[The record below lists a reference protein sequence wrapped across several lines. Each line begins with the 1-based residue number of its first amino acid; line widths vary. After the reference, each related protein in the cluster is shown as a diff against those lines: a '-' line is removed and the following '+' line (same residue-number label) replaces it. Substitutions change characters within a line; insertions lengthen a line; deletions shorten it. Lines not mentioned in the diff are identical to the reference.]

1 VNQITIDS
9 ALSALTKGSV
19 PAAVLVE
26 EQNYQ
31 ALLNIGKDG
40 IGQLKLHTPAGVVL
54 IQDAKLNLPALQGQL
69 MVQLSQSLS
78 GQLQLKLSQN
88 GPQPMPVQLTQPQL
102 QQLVTQLS
110 SQLSSPKATQA
121 STQVTA
127 QLTTQLAGQLTSQL
141 QSQQNSGSAK
151 VVQVPVQIQRQEQQ
165 LILQLGQNKVQLPLP
180 PVLQS
185 LPATQWL
192 NAKLQLK
199 AGQLSLVL
207 AKAALQP
214 ETAGSKAADIPQSK
228 TAPAVVQG
236 KNTELLTVPL
246 KHQTTSGPAKNQPQ
260 PVVVKTQTQLQAQ
273 PQSQIQPQTQA
284 QSRPQTQT
292 QTQTQTQ
299 AQIQPQTQAQS
310 QAQSQA
316 QIQPQTQPQSQSKT
330 QINSQAPAALQAQT
344 IILLPAA
351 VQQRILP
358 LVLPALTTAVSGVVL
373 SLNELKQLPLPAAM
387 KQQLADP
394 AYQLQLN
401 PQGQLQLKAI
411 PEQKTI
417 QIEPQP
423 KVLQLQSSKAEQ
435 PQTVSGTVEATKF
448 VKLAIEPAVL
458 NQAWRQLLPMLNPEW
473 ENLAEVPE
481 LPEAVKAI
489 LQLVRQSQPDASKM
503 TNLAQLPAQL
513 QALLQF
519 NPLQNVTMPQTA
531 AGTLAVAIQLLL
543 GRLGQSLPQNDKGVN
558 KEHKLKEFVAQLD
571 QNQSSQLLKQLS
583 SQSSSL
589 QHAQL
594 STLEQ
599 QSKDPLQQLFLT
611 LPIQNQQASDFC
623 QIAITQQEEDQDKGK
638 GKSTQWQ
645 LSMKFDLKQLG
656 QLLAISKLSGNS
668 LALQLYTDTTVLKL
682 LAEKYLP
689 LLKDRCKA
697 QGIEVTEAHCQ
708 LGKIPDSLMP
718 KTTSLLAIRV

>member
-1 VNQITIDS
+1 VNQITVDS
-9 ALSALTKGSV
+9 ALSAQTKGSV

-26 EQNYQ
+26 EHNYQ

-40 IGQLKLHTPAGVVL
+40 IGQLKLQTAAGMVL

-69 MVQLSQSLS
+69 MVQLTQALS

-110 SQLSSPKATQA
+110 AQISTQPGSQPSTQLSTQLNSQLTAQLQTQA
-121 STQVTA
+121 SSN
-127 QLTTQLAGQLTSQL
+127 L
-141 QSQQNSGSAK
+141 AK
-151 VVQVPVQIQRQEQQ
+151 VVQVQVQIQRQDQQ

-180 PVLQS
+180 VALQS
-185 LPATQWL
+185 LPASQWL
-192 NAKLQLK
+192 DAKLQLK

-207 AKAALQP
+207 PKAALLP
-214 ETAGSKAADIPQSK
+214 NAVDTKAAS
-228 TAPAVVQG
+228 
-236 KNTELLTVPL
+236 ELLTVPL
-246 KHQTTSGPAKNQPQ
+246 KSESTPNNVKNQPQ
-260 PVVVKTQTQLQAQ
+260 PAMQGQA
-273 PQSQIQPQTQA
+273 P
-284 QSRPQTQT
+284 
-292 QTQTQTQ
+292 
-299 AQIQPQTQAQS
+299 
-310 QAQSQA
+310 
-316 QIQPQTQPQSQSKT
+316 T
-330 QINSQAPAALQAQT
+330 QIKTSAAGSSQPHT
-344 IILLPAA
+344 IIPLSAP

-358 LVLPALTTAVSGVVL
+358 LVLPQLINAVSGTVL
-373 SLNELKQLPLPAAM
+373 SLNDLKQLPLPAAT

-394 AYQLQLN
+394 QYQLQLS

-417 QIEPQP
+417 VIEAQP
-423 KVLQLQSSKAEQ
+423 KVVQLQSSKTEPSQA
-435 PQTVSGTVEATKF
+435 VSGAVEATKF
-448 VKLAIEPAVL
+448 IKPQIEPAVL

-473 ENLAEVPE
+473 ESLAEMPE

-489 LQLVRQSQPDASKM
+489 LQLVRQSQPDASKL

-543 GRLGQSLPQNDKGVN
+543 GRLGQTLPQNDRGPN
-558 KEHKLKEFVAQLD
+558 KDHKLKEFVAQLD
-571 QNQSSQLLKQLS
+571 QTQSSQLLKQLS
-583 SQSSSL
+583 SQSSSM

-599 QSKDPLQQLFLT
+599 QSKDPLQQIFLT
-611 LPIQNQQASDFC
+611 LPIQNQQVSDFC
-623 QIAITQQEEDQDKGK
+623 QIAITQQEEEQEKGK
-638 GKSTQWQ
+638 GKSVAWQ

-656 QLLAISKLSGNS
+656 QLLAISKLSGSS
-668 LALQLYTDTTVLKL
+668 LSLQLYTDTSMLKL

-697 QGIEVTEAHCQ
+697 QGIDVKEAHCQ

>member
-1 VNQITIDS
+1 MNQITVDS
-9 ALSALTKGSV
+9 ALSAQTKGSV

-26 EQNYQ
+26 EHNYQ

-40 IGQLKLHTPAGVVL
+40 IGQLKLKTAAGMVL

-69 MVQLSQSLS
+69 MVQLSQALS

-110 SQLSSPKATQA
+110 AQISTQPGSQTGTQLSAQL
-121 STQVTA
+121 STQLTA
-127 QLTTQLAGQLTSQL
+127 QLQTQANTNL
-141 QSQQNSGSAK
+141 AK
-151 VVQVPVQIQRQEQQ
+151 VVQVQVQIQRQDQQ

-180 PVLQS
+180 AALQN
-185 LPATQWL
+185 LPASQWL
-192 NAKLQLK
+192 DAKLQLK

-207 AKAALQP
+207 PKAALLP
-214 ETAGSKAADIPQSK
+214 TNALDTKLPPDTTSTGK
-228 TAPAVVQG
+228 TAQG
-236 KNTELLTVPL
+236 QPELLTVPL
-246 KHQTTSGPAKNQPQ
+246 KNGVIQGSVKNQPVAMGQ
-260 PVVVKTQTQLQAQ
+260 TPAQVKIPASASAQ
-273 PQSQIQPQTQA
+273 QH
-284 QSRPQTQT
+284 
-292 QTQTQTQ
+292 
-299 AQIQPQTQAQS
+299 
-310 QAQSQA
+310 
-316 QIQPQTQPQSQSKT
+316 
-330 QINSQAPAALQAQT
+330 T
-344 IILLPAA
+344 IIPLSAP

-358 LVLPALTTAVSGVVL
+358 LVLPQLTNAVSGTVL
-373 SLNELKQLPLPAAM
+373 SLNELKQLPLPAAT

-394 AYQLQLN
+394 QYQLQLT

-417 QIEPQP
+417 VIEAQP
-423 KVLQLQSSKAEQ
+423 KVVQLQSSKTEQNQSLSGAAE
-435 PQTVSGTVEATKF
+435 TTKF
-448 VKLAIEPAVL
+448 IKPQIEPAVL
-458 NQAWRQLLPMLNPEW
+458 NQAWRQLLPMLDPQW
-473 ENLAEVPE
+473 ESLAEMPE

-489 LQLVRQSQPDASKM
+489 LQLVRQSQPDASKL

-543 GRLGQSLPQNDKGVN
+543 GRLGQTLPQNDRGPN
-558 KEHKLKEFVAQLD
+558 KDHKLKEFVAQLD
-571 QNQSSQLLKQLS
+571 QTQSSQLLKQLS
-583 SQSSSL
+583 SQSSSM

-599 QSKDPLQQLFLT
+599 QSKDPLQQIFLT
-611 LPIQNQQASDFC
+611 LPIQNQQVSDFC
-623 QIAITQQEEDQDKGK
+623 QIAITQQEEEQEKGK
-638 GKSTQWQ
+638 GKSVAWQ

-656 QLLAISKLSGNS
+656 QLLAISKLSGSS
-668 LALQLYTDTTVLKL
+668 LSLQLYTDTSTLKL

-697 QGIEVTEAHCQ
+697 QGIDVKEAHCQ

>member
-1 VNQITIDS
+1 MNQITIDS
-9 ALSALTKGSV
+9 ALSAQTKGSV

-26 EQNYQ
+26 EHNYQ

-40 IGQLKLHTPAGVVL
+40 IGQLKLHTPAGMVL

-69 MVQLSQSLS
+69 MVQLTQALS

-110 SQLSSPKATQA
+110 AQISTQPGSQLST
-121 STQVTA
+121 
-127 QLTTQLAGQLTSQL
+127 QLTTQLNTQSAAQLHTQASTNL
-141 QSQQNSGSAK
+141 AK
-151 VVQVPVQIQRQEQQ
+151 VVQVQVQIQRQDQQ

-180 PVLQS
+180 AALQS
-185 LPATQWL
+185 LPPSQWL
-192 NAKLQLK
+192 DAKLQLK

-207 AKAALQP
+207 PKAALLP
-214 ETAGSKAADIPQSK
+214 HSVDT
-228 TAPAVVQG
+228 TQG
-236 KNTELLTVPL
+236 KNSGPLSAKAPELLTVPL
-246 KHQTTSGPAKNQPQ
+246 KSEPTSGQIKTQPQ
-260 PVVVKTQTQLQAQ
+260 PAVSSPTAAPTKT
-273 PQSQIQPQTQA
+273 
-284 QSRPQTQT
+284 
-292 QTQTQTQ
+292 
-299 AQIQPQTQAQS
+299 
-310 QAQSQA
+310 
-316 QIQPQTQPQSQSKT
+316 
-330 QINSQAPAALQAQT
+330 PAAGSAQQQT
-344 IILLPAA
+344 IIPLSAA
-351 VQQRILP
+351 VQQRVLP
-358 LVLPALTTAVSGVVL
+358 LVLPQLTNAASGTVL
-373 SLNELKQLPLPAAM
+373 SLNELKQLPIPLAM

-394 AYQLQLN
+394 QYQLQLT

-417 QIEPQP
+417 QIDPQP
-423 KVLQLQSSKAEQ
+423 KVLQLQSSKTEPSQA
-435 PQTVSGTVEATKF
+435 VSGSVEATKF
-448 VKLAIEPAVL
+448 IKPQIEPAVL

-489 LQLVRQSQPDASKM
+489 LQLVRQSQPDASKL
-503 TNLAQLPAQL
+503 TNLTQLPAQL

-543 GRLGQSLPQNDKGVN
+543 GRLGQSLPQNDKGPN
-558 KEHKLKEFVAQLD
+558 KDHKLKEFVAQLD
-571 QNQSSQLLKQLS
+571 QTQSSQLLKQLS

-589 QHAQL
+589 QQAQL
-594 STLEQ
+594 ATLEQ
-599 QSKDPLQQLFLT
+599 QSKDPLQQIFLT
-611 LPIQNQQASDFC
+611 LPIQNQQVSDFC
-623 QIAITQQEEDQDKGK
+623 QIAITQQEEEQEKGK

-656 QLLAISKLSGNS
+656 QLLAISKLSGSS
-668 LALQLYTDTTVLKL
+668 LSLQLYTDTTMLKL

>member
-1 VNQITIDS
+1 MYSPVNPITLDS
-9 ALSALTKGSV
+9 ALSAQTKGSV

-26 EQNYQ
+26 EHNYQ

-40 IGQLKLHTPAGVVL
+40 IGQLKLQGPSGMVL

-69 MVQLSQSLS
+69 MVQLTQALS

-110 SQLSSPKATQA
+110 AHISTQTNSQLSAQLATQLQTQS
-121 STQVTA
+121 STH
-127 QLTTQLAGQLTSQL
+127 L
-141 QSQQNSGSAK
+141 AK
-151 VVQVPVQIQRQEQQ
+151 VVQVQVQIQRQDQQ
-165 LILQLGQNKVQLPLP
+165 LILQLGQTKVQLPLP
-180 PVLQS
+180 AALQS
-185 LPATQWL
+185 LAASQWL
-192 NAKLQLK
+192 DAKLQLK

-207 AKAALQP
+207 PKAALLP
-214 ETAGSKAADIPQSK
+214 TTVEPKAAP
-228 TAPAVVQG
+228 
-236 KNTELLTVPL
+236 ELLTVPL
-246 KHQTTSGPAKNQPQ
+246 KTGSTSIPQKSQ
-260 PVVVKTQTQLQAQ
+260 PVAATQT
-273 PQSQIQPQTQA
+273 P
-284 QSRPQTQT
+284 
-292 QTQTQTQ
+292 
-299 AQIQPQTQAQS
+299 
-310 QAQSQA
+310 
-316 QIQPQTQPQSQSKT
+316 T
-330 QINSQAPAALQAQT
+330 QIKTPALAQQQT
-344 IILLPAA
+344 IIPLPAP

-358 LVLPALTTAVSGVVL
+358 LVVPQLTHAVSGTVL
-373 SLNELKQLPLPAAM
+373 SLNELKQLPLPAAT

-394 AYQLQLN
+394 HYQLQLT

-417 QIEPQP
+417 VIEAQP
-423 KVLQLQSSKAEQ
+423 KVVQLQSSKPEANQ
-435 PQTVSGTVEATKF
+435 AVSGPIEATKF
-448 VKLAIEPAVL
+448 IKPQVEPAVL
-458 NQAWRQLLPMLNPEW
+458 NQAWRQLLPMLDPQW

-489 LQLVRQSQPDASKM
+489 LQLVRQSQPDASKLS
-503 TNLAQLPAQL
+503 NLAQLPAQL

-543 GRLGQSLPQNDKGVN
+543 GRLGQTLPQNDKGPN
-558 KEHKLKEFVAQLD
+558 KDHKLKEFVAQLD
-571 QNQSSQLLKQLS
+571 HSQSSQLLKQLS
-583 SQSSSL
+583 SQSSSM

-594 STLEQ
+594 ATLEQ
-599 QSKDPLQQLFLT
+599 QSKDPLQQIFLT
-611 LPIQNQQASDFC
+611 LPIQNQQVSDFC
-623 QIAITQQEEDQDKGK
+623 QIAISQQEEEQEKGK
-638 GKSTQWQ
+638 GKSVAWQ

-656 QLLAISKLSGNS
+656 QLLAISKLSGSS
-668 LALQLYTDTTVLKL
+668 LSLQLYTDTSTLKL

-697 QGIEVTEAHCQ
+697 QGIDVKEAHCQ

>member
-1 VNQITIDS
+1 VNQITVDS
-9 ALSALTKGSV
+9 ALSAQTKGSV

-26 EQNYQ
+26 EHNYQ

-40 IGQLKLHTPAGVVL
+40 LGQLKLQTAAGMVL

-69 MVQLSQSLS
+69 MVQLTQALS

-110 SQLSSPKATQA
+110 AQISTQPSSQPSTQLSAQLGTQLTAQLQTQA
-121 STQVTA
+121 SSN
-127 QLTTQLAGQLTSQL
+127 L
-141 QSQQNSGSAK
+141 AK
-151 VVQVPVQIQRQEQQ
+151 VVQVQVQIQRQDQQ

-180 PVLQS
+180 AALQS
-185 LPATQWL
+185 LPASQWL
-192 NAKLQLK
+192 DAKLQLK

-207 AKAALQP
+207 PKAALLP
-214 ETAGSKAADIPQSK
+214 NTVDTKAAS
-228 TAPAVVQG
+228 
-236 KNTELLTVPL
+236 ELLTVPL
-246 KHQTTSGPAKNQPQ
+246 KSGSTPNNVKNQPQ
-260 PVVVKTQTQLQAQ
+260 PTMRGQAPTQIKTPAAASAQ
-273 PQSQIQPQTQA
+273 PQ
-284 QSRPQTQT
+284 
-292 QTQTQTQ
+292 
-299 AQIQPQTQAQS
+299 
-310 QAQSQA
+310 
-316 QIQPQTQPQSQSKT
+316 
-330 QINSQAPAALQAQT
+330 T
-344 IILLPAA
+344 IIPLSAP

-358 LVLPALTTAVSGVVL
+358 LILPQLTNAVSGTVL
-373 SLNELKQLPLPAAM
+373 SLNDLKQLPLPAAT

-394 AYQLQLN
+394 QYQLQLS

-417 QIEPQP
+417 VIEAQP
-423 KVLQLQSSKAEQ
+423 KVVQLQSSKTEPSQA
-435 PQTVSGTVEATKF
+435 VSGAVEATKF
-448 VKLAIEPAVL
+448 VKPHIEPAVL

-473 ENLAEVPE
+473 ESLAEMPE

-489 LQLVRQSQPDASKM
+489 LQLVRQSQPDASKL

-543 GRLGQSLPQNDKGVN
+543 GRLGQTLPQNDKGPN
-558 KEHKLKEFVAQLD
+558 KDHKLKEFVAQLD
-571 QNQSSQLLKQLS
+571 QTQSSQLLKQLS
-583 SQSSSL
+583 SQSSSM

-599 QSKDPLQQLFLT
+599 QSKDPLQQIFLT
-611 LPIQNQQASDFC
+611 LPIQNQQVSDFC
-623 QIAITQQEEDQDKGK
+623 QIAITQQEEEQEKGK
-638 GKSTQWQ
+638 GKSVAWQ

-656 QLLAISKLSGNS
+656 QLLAISKLSGTS
-668 LALQLYTDTTVLKL
+668 LSLQLYTDTSMLKL

-697 QGIEVTEAHCQ
+697 QGIDVKEAHCQ

>member
-1 VNQITIDS
+1 MYSPVNQITLDS
-9 ALSALTKGSV
+9 ALNAQTKGSV

-26 EQNYQ
+26 EHNYQ

-40 IGQLKLHTPAGVVL
+40 IGQLKLQGPSGMVL

-69 MVQLSQSLS
+69 MVQLTQALS

-110 SQLSSPKATQA
+110 AHISTQTNSQLSAQLATQLQTQS
-121 STQVTA
+121 STQ
-127 QLTTQLAGQLTSQL
+127 L
-141 QSQQNSGSAK
+141 AK
-151 VVQVPVQIQRQEQQ
+151 VVQVQVQIQRQDQQ
-165 LILQLGQNKVQLPLP
+165 LILQLGQTKVQLPLP
-180 PVLQS
+180 AALQA
-185 LPATQWL
+185 LPASQWL
-192 NAKLQLK
+192 DAKLQLK

-207 AKAALQP
+207 PKAALLP
-214 ETAGSKAADIPQSK
+214 TTAAPKAAP
-228 TAPAVVQG
+228 
-236 KNTELLTVPL
+236 ELLTVPL
-246 KHQTTSGPAKNQPQ
+246 KTESTSLPQKSQ
-260 PVVVKTQTQLQAQ
+260 PVAAAQT
-273 PQSQIQPQTQA
+273 P
-284 QSRPQTQT
+284 
-292 QTQTQTQ
+292 
-299 AQIQPQTQAQS
+299 
-310 QAQSQA
+310 
-316 QIQPQTQPQSQSKT
+316 T
-330 QINSQAPAALQAQT
+330 QIKTPALAQQQT
-344 IILLPAA
+344 IIPLPAS

-358 LVLPALTTAVSGVVL
+358 LVVPQLTNTLSGTVL
-373 SLNELKQLPLPAAM
+373 SLNELKQLPLPAAT

-394 AYQLQLN
+394 HYQLQLT

-417 QIEPQP
+417 VIEAQP
-423 KVLQLQSSKAEQ
+423 KVVQLQSSKPETNQA
-435 PQTVSGTVEATKF
+435 VSGPIEATKF
-448 VKLAIEPAVL
+448 IKPQVEPAVL
-458 NQAWRQLLPMLNPEW
+458 NQAWRQLLPMLDPQW

-489 LQLVRQSQPDASKM
+489 LQLVRQSQPDASKLS
-503 TNLAQLPAQL
+503 NLAQLPAQL

-543 GRLGQSLPQNDKGVN
+543 GRLGQTLPQNDKGPN
-558 KEHKLKEFVAQLD
+558 KDHKLKEFVAQLD
-571 QNQSSQLLKQLS
+571 HSQSSQLLKQLS
-583 SQSSSL
+583 SQSSSM

-594 STLEQ
+594 ATLEQ
-599 QSKDPLQQLFLT
+599 QSKDPLQQIFLT
-611 LPIQNQQASDFC
+611 LPIQNQQVSDFC
-623 QIAITQQEEDQDKGK
+623 QIAISQQEEEQEKGK
-638 GKSTQWQ
+638 GKSVAWQ

-656 QLLAISKLSGNS
+656 QLLAISKLSGSS
-668 LALQLYTDTTVLKL
+668 LSLQLYTDTSTLKL

-697 QGIEVTEAHCQ
+697 QGIDVKEAHCQ

>member
-1 VNQITIDS
+1 MNQITVDS
-9 ALSALTKGSV
+9 ALSAQTKGSV

-26 EQNYQ
+26 EHNYQ

-40 IGQLKLHTPAGVVL
+40 LGQLKLQTAAGMVL

-69 MVQLSQSLS
+69 MVQLTQALS

-110 SQLSSPKATQA
+110 AQISTQPGSQPSTQLSTQLSSQLTAQLQTQA
-121 STQVTA
+121 SSNT
-127 QLTTQLAGQLTSQL
+127 
-141 QSQQNSGSAK
+141 AK
-151 VVQVPVQIQRQEQQ
+151 VVQVQVQIQRQDQQ

-180 PVLQS
+180 AALQS
-185 LPATQWL
+185 LPASQWL
-192 NAKLQLK
+192 DAKLQLK

-207 AKAALQP
+207 PKAALLP
-214 ETAGSKAADIPQSK
+214 NTVDTKAAS
-228 TAPAVVQG
+228 
-236 KNTELLTVPL
+236 ELLTVPL
-246 KHQTTSGPAKNQPQ
+246 KSGSTPNNVKNQPQ
-260 PVVVKTQTQLQAQ
+260 PAMQGQAPTQIKTPAAGSAQ
-273 PQSQIQPQTQA
+273 PQ
-284 QSRPQTQT
+284 
-292 QTQTQTQ
+292 
-299 AQIQPQTQAQS
+299 
-310 QAQSQA
+310 
-316 QIQPQTQPQSQSKT
+316 
-330 QINSQAPAALQAQT
+330 T
-344 IILLPAA
+344 IIPLSAP

-358 LVLPALTTAVSGVVL
+358 LVLPALTNAVSGTVL
-373 SLNELKQLPLPAAM
+373 SLNDLKQLPLPAAT

-394 AYQLQLN
+394 QYQLQLS

-411 PEQKTI
+411 PEQKTVVI
-417 QIEPQP
+417 DAQP
-423 KVLQLQSSKAEQ
+423 KVLQLQSSKTEPSQA
-435 PQTVSGTVEATKF
+435 VSGSVEATKF
-448 VKLAIEPAVL
+448 IKPQIEPAVL

-473 ENLAEVPE
+473 ESLAEMPE

-489 LQLVRQSQPDASKM
+489 LQLVRQSQPDASKL

-543 GRLGQSLPQNDKGVN
+543 GRLGQTLPQNDKGPN
-558 KEHKLKEFVAQLD
+558 KDHKLKEFVAQLD
-571 QNQSSQLLKQLS
+571 QTQSSQLLKQLS
-583 SQSSSL
+583 SQSSSM

-599 QSKDPLQQLFLT
+599 QSKDPLQQIFLT
-611 LPIQNQQASDFC
+611 LPIQNQQVSDFC
-623 QIAITQQEEDQDKGK
+623 QIAITQQEEEQEKGK
-638 GKSTQWQ
+638 GKSVAWQ

-656 QLLAISKLSGNS
+656 QLLAISKLSGSS
-668 LALQLYTDTTVLKL
+668 LSLQLYTDTSMLKL

-697 QGIEVTEAHCQ
+697 QGIDVKEAHCQ

>member
-1 VNQITIDS
+1 VNQITVDS
-9 ALSALTKGSV
+9 ALSAQTKGSV

-26 EQNYQ
+26 EHNYQ
-31 ALLNIGKDG
+31 AQLNIGKDG
-40 IGQLKLHTPAGVVL
+40 LGQLKLQTAAGMVL

-69 MVQLSQSLS
+69 MVQLTQALS

-110 SQLSSPKATQA
+110 AQISTQPGSQPSTQLSTQLSSQLTAQLQTQA
-121 STQVTA
+121 SSNT
-127 QLTTQLAGQLTSQL
+127 
-141 QSQQNSGSAK
+141 AK
-151 VVQVPVQIQRQEQQ
+151 VVQVQVQIQRQDQQ

-180 PVLQS
+180 AALQS
-185 LPATQWL
+185 LPASQWL
-192 NAKLQLK
+192 DAKLQLK

-207 AKAALQP
+207 PKAALLP
-214 ETAGSKAADIPQSK
+214 NTVDTKAAS
-228 TAPAVVQG
+228 
-236 KNTELLTVPL
+236 ELLTVPL
-246 KHQTTSGPAKNQPQ
+246 KSGSTPNNVKNQPQ
-260 PVVVKTQTQLQAQ
+260 PAMQGQAPTQIKTPAAGSAQ
-273 PQSQIQPQTQA
+273 PQ
-284 QSRPQTQT
+284 
-292 QTQTQTQ
+292 
-299 AQIQPQTQAQS
+299 
-310 QAQSQA
+310 
-316 QIQPQTQPQSQSKT
+316 
-330 QINSQAPAALQAQT
+330 T
-344 IILLPAA
+344 IIPLSAP

-358 LVLPALTTAVSGVVL
+358 LVLPALTNAVSGTVL
-373 SLNELKQLPLPAAM
+373 SLNDLKQLPLPAAT

-394 AYQLQLN
+394 QYQLQLS

-411 PEQKTI
+411 PEQKTVVI
-417 QIEPQP
+417 DAQP
-423 KVLQLQSSKAEQ
+423 KVLQLQSSKTEPSQA
-435 PQTVSGTVEATKF
+435 VSGSVEATKF
-448 VKLAIEPAVL
+448 IKPQIEPAVL

-473 ENLAEVPE
+473 ESLAEMPE

-489 LQLVRQSQPDASKM
+489 LQLVRQSQPDASKL

-543 GRLGQSLPQNDKGVN
+543 GRLGQTLPQNDKGPN
-558 KEHKLKEFVAQLD
+558 KDHKLKEFVAQLD
-571 QNQSSQLLKQLS
+571 QTQSSQLLKQLS
-583 SQSSSL
+583 SQSSSM

-599 QSKDPLQQLFLT
+599 QSKDPLQQIFLT
-611 LPIQNQQASDFC
+611 LPIQNQQVSDFC
-623 QIAITQQEEDQDKGK
+623 QIAITQQEEEQEKGK
-638 GKSTQWQ
+638 GKSVAWQ

-656 QLLAISKLSGNS
+656 QLLAISKLSGSS
-668 LALQLYTDTTVLKL
+668 LSLQLYTDTSMLKL

-697 QGIEVTEAHCQ
+697 QGIDVKEAHCQ

>member
-1 VNQITIDS
+1 MNQITLDS

-26 EQNYQ
+26 EHNYQ

-40 IGQLKLHTPAGVVL
+40 IGQLKLQTSTGMVL

-69 MVQLSQSLS
+69 MVQLSQASS
-78 GQLQLKLSQN
+78 GHMQLKLSQN

-102 QQLVTQLS
+102 QQLVTQLNSLQSSPLSATVASAITPAVS
-110 SQLSSPKATQA
+110 SQQQLSQSPQLMPQLNTQA
-121 STQVTA
+121 STHP
-127 QLTTQLAGQLTSQL
+127 
-141 QSQQNSGSAK
+141 AK
-151 VVQVPVQIQRQEQQ
+151 IVQVQVQIQRQEQQ
-165 LILQLGQNKVQLPLP
+165 LIVQLGQNKVQLPLP
-180 PVLQS
+180 AVLQS
-185 LPATQWL
+185 LPASQWVD
-192 NAKLQLK
+192 AKLQLK
-199 AGQLSLVL
+199 AGQLSLIL
-207 AKAALQP
+207 PKAALQP
-214 ETAGSKAADIPQSK
+214 DLNGTKTPAQTNPEKNTAQVQRES
-228 TAPAVVQG
+228 TAQLQG
-236 KNTELLTVPL
+236 KTTELLTVPL
-246 KHQTTSGPAKNQPQ
+246 KNETTQSSTKN
-260 PVVVKTQTQLQAQ
+260 LQ
-273 PQSQIQPQTQA
+273 QA
-284 QSRPQTQT
+284 I
-292 QTQTQTQ
+292 
-299 AQIQPQTQAQS
+299 AA
-310 QAQSQA
+310 
-316 QIQPQTQPQSQSKT
+316 
-330 QINSQAPAALQAQT
+330 APAAPQLKIPATTSAQPHT
-344 IILLPAA
+344 VIPLPAA

-358 LVLPALTTAVSGVVL
+358 LVLPALTKAVSGVVL
-373 SLNELKQLPLPAAM
+373 SLNELKQLPLPAAT

-394 AYQLQLN
+394 QYQLQLT

-417 QIEPQP
+417 VIEAQP
-423 KVLQLQSSKAEQ
+423 KVLQLQSVKTEQ
-435 PQTVSGTVEATKF
+435 TQALASSVEAVRFIKPQ
-448 VKLAIEPAVL
+448 IEPAVL

-489 LQLVRQSQPDASKM
+489 LQLVRQSQPDASKL

-543 GRLGQSLPQNDKGVN
+543 GRLGQTLPQNDKGPN
-558 KEHKLKEFVAQLD
+558 KDHKIKEFVAQLD
-571 QNQSSQLLKQLS
+571 QSQSSQLLKQLS
-583 SQSSSL
+583 SQSSSM

-599 QSKDPLQQLFLT
+599 QSKDPMQQVFLT
-611 LPIQNQQASDFC
+611 LPIQNQQVSDFC
-623 QIAITQQEEDQDKGK
+623 QIAITQQEEEQEKGK
-638 GKSTQWQ
+638 GQSVAWQ

-656 QLLAISKLSGNS
+656 QLLAISKLSGSS
-668 LALQLYTDTTVLKL
+668 LSLQLYTDTTMLKL

-697 QGIEVTEAHCQ
+697 QGIDVKEAHCQ

>member
-1 VNQITIDS
+1 MNQITVDS
-9 ALSALTKGSV
+9 ALSAQTKGSV

-26 EQNYQ
+26 EHNYQ

-40 IGQLKLHTPAGVVL
+40 LGQLKLQTAAGMVL

-69 MVQLSQSLS
+69 MVQLSQALS

-110 SQLSSPKATQA
+110 AQISTQPSSQLSTQLTAQLQTQA
-121 STQVTA
+121 STN
-127 QLTTQLAGQLTSQL
+127 L
-141 QSQQNSGSAK
+141 AK
-151 VVQVPVQIQRQEQQ
+151 VVQVQVQIQRQDQQ

-180 PVLQS
+180 AALQN
-185 LPATQWL
+185 LPASQWL
-192 NAKLQLK
+192 DAKLQLK

-207 AKAALQP
+207 PKAALLP
-214 ETAGSKAADIPQSK
+214 NALDTKAASDATQ
-228 TAPAVVQG
+228 AG
-236 KNTELLTVPL
+236 KSPEGQPELLTVPL
-246 KHQTTSGPAKNQPQ
+246 KNGSTQGGVKNQPQ
-260 PVVVKTQTQLQAQ
+260 PAMQGQVPTQIKTPASAQ
-273 PQSQIQPQTQA
+273 PQ
-284 QSRPQTQT
+284 
-292 QTQTQTQ
+292 
-299 AQIQPQTQAQS
+299 
-310 QAQSQA
+310 
-316 QIQPQTQPQSQSKT
+316 
-330 QINSQAPAALQAQT
+330 T
-344 IILLPAA
+344 IIPLSAPI
-351 VQQRILP
+351 QQRILP
-358 LVLPALTTAVSGVVL
+358 LVLPALTNAVSGTVL
-373 SLNELKQLPLPAAM
+373 SLNDLKQLPLPAAT

-394 AYQLQLN
+394 QYQLQLS

-417 QIEPQP
+417 MIEAQP
-423 KVLQLQSSKAEQ
+423 KVLQLQSSKTEPSQA
-435 PQTVSGTVEATKF
+435 VSGSVEATKF
-448 VKLAIEPAVL
+448 IKPQIEPAAL

-473 ENLAEVPE
+473 ESLAEMPE
-481 LPEAVKAI
+481 LPDAVKAI
-489 LQLVRQSQPDASKM
+489 LQLVRQSQPDASKL

-543 GRLGQSLPQNDKGVN
+543 GRLGQTLPQNDRGPN
-558 KEHKLKEFVAQLD
+558 KDHKLKEFVAQLD
-571 QNQSSQLLKQLS
+571 QTQSSQLLKQLS
-583 SQSSSL
+583 SQSSSM

-599 QSKDPLQQLFLT
+599 QSKDPLQQIFLT
-611 LPIQNQQASDFC
+611 LPIQNQQVSDFC
-623 QIAITQQEEDQDKGK
+623 QIAITQQEEEQEKGK
-638 GKSTQWQ
+638 GKSVAWQ

-656 QLLAISKLSGNS
+656 QLLAISKLSGSS
-668 LALQLYTDTTVLKL
+668 LSLQLYTDTSMLKL

-697 QGIEVTEAHCQ
+697 QGIDVKEAHCQ

>member
-1 VNQITIDS
+1 MNQITIDS

-40 IGQLKLHTPAGVVL
+40 IGQLKLHTASGMVL

-69 MVQLSQSLS
+69 MVQLSQALS

-110 SQLSSPKATQA
+110 SQLSSPKATQT

-141 QSQQNSGSAK
+141 QPQQNGGSAK
-151 VVQVPVQIQRQEQQ
+151 VVQVPVQIQRLEQQ

-180 PVLQS
+180 AALQS

-214 ETAGSKAADIPQSK
+214 ETAGSKAADLPQSK
-228 TAPAVVQG
+228 TTSAVGQG

-246 KHQTTSGPAKNQPQ
+246 KHQTTSATIKNQPQ
-260 PVVVKTQTQLQAQ
+260 PVVVQTQTQL
-273 PQSQIQPQTQA
+273 QPQTQA
-284 QSRPQTQT
+284 QIP
-292 QTQTQTQ
+292 
-299 AQIQPQTQAQS
+299 A
-310 QAQSQA
+310 
-316 QIQPQTQPQSQSKT
+316 QSQSKT
-330 QINSQAPAALQAQT
+330 QINTQAPAALQAQT

-417 QIEPQP
+417 QIDPQP
-423 KVLQLQSSKAEQ
+423 KVLQLQSSKTAQ

-448 VKLAIEPAVL
+448 VKPQIEPAVL

-558 KEHKLKEFVAQLD
+558 KDHKLKEFVAQLD

-611 LPIQNQQASDFC
+611 LPIQNQQVSDFC

>member
-1 VNQITIDS
+1 VNQITVDS
-9 ALSALTKGSV
+9 ALSAQTKGSV

-26 EQNYQ
+26 EHNYQ

-40 IGQLKLHTPAGVVL
+40 LGQLKLQTAAGMVL

-69 MVQLSQSLS
+69 MVQLTQALS

-110 SQLSSPKATQA
+110 AQISTQPGSQPSTQLSTQLNTQLTAQLQTQA
-121 STQVTA
+121 STN
-127 QLTTQLAGQLTSQL
+127 L
-141 QSQQNSGSAK
+141 AK
-151 VVQVPVQIQRQEQQ
+151 VVQVQVQIQRQDQQ

-180 PVLQS
+180 AALQN
-185 LPATQWL
+185 LPASQWL
-192 NAKLQLK
+192 DAKLQLK

-207 AKAALQP
+207 PKAALLP
-214 ETAGSKAADIPQSK
+214 NVVDTKAAS
-228 TAPAVVQG
+228 
-236 KNTELLTVPL
+236 ELLTVPL
-246 KHQTTSGPAKNQPQ
+246 KSGSTPNNVKNQPQ
-260 PVVVKTQTQLQAQ
+260 PGQTPTQIKTPAAASAQ
-273 PQSQIQPQTQA
+273 PQ
-284 QSRPQTQT
+284 
-292 QTQTQTQ
+292 
-299 AQIQPQTQAQS
+299 
-310 QAQSQA
+310 
-316 QIQPQTQPQSQSKT
+316 
-330 QINSQAPAALQAQT
+330 T
-344 IILLPAA
+344 IIPLSAP

-358 LVLPALTTAVSGVVL
+358 LVLPQLTNAVSGTVL
-373 SLNELKQLPLPAAM
+373 SLNDLKQLPLPAAT

-394 AYQLQLN
+394 QYQLQLS

-417 QIEPQP
+417 VIEAQP
-423 KVLQLQSSKAEQ
+423 KVLQLQSSKTEPSQA
-435 PQTVSGTVEATKF
+435 VSGAVEATKF
-448 VKLAIEPAVL
+448 IKPQIEPAVL

-473 ENLAEVPE
+473 ESLAEMPE

-489 LQLVRQSQPDASKM
+489 LQLVRQSQPDASKL

-543 GRLGQSLPQNDKGVN
+543 GRLGQTLPQNDRGPN
-558 KEHKLKEFVAQLD
+558 KDHKLKEFVAQLD
-571 QNQSSQLLKQLS
+571 QTQSSQLLKQLS
-583 SQSSSL
+583 SQSSSM

-599 QSKDPLQQLFLT
+599 QSKDPLQQIFLT
-611 LPIQNQQASDFC
+611 LPIQNQQVSDFC
-623 QIAITQQEEDQDKGK
+623 QIAITQQEEEQEKGK
-638 GKSTQWQ
+638 GKSVAWQ

-656 QLLAISKLSGNS
+656 QLLAISKLSGTS
-668 LALQLYTDTTVLKL
+668 LSLQLYTDTSMLKL

-697 QGIEVTEAHCQ
+697 QGIDVKEAHCQ

>member
-1 VNQITIDS
+1 MNQITVDS
-9 ALSALTKGSV
+9 ALSAQTKGSV

-26 EQNYQ
+26 EHNYQ

-40 IGQLKLHTPAGVVL
+40 LGQLKLQTAAGMVL

-69 MVQLSQSLS
+69 MVQLTQALS

-110 SQLSSPKATQA
+110 AQISTQPGAQPSTQLSTQLNSQLTAQLQTQA
-121 STQVTA
+121 SSN
-127 QLTTQLAGQLTSQL
+127 L
-141 QSQQNSGSAK
+141 AK
-151 VVQVPVQIQRQEQQ
+151 VVQVQVQIQRQDQQ
-165 LILQLGQNKVQLPLP
+165 LILQLGHNKVQLPLP
-180 PVLQS
+180 AALQT
-185 LPATQWL
+185 LPASQWL
-192 NAKLQLK
+192 DAKLQLK

-207 AKAALQP
+207 PKAALLPNAVDTKPASDATQAGKSPQGQP
-214 ETAGSKAADIPQSK
+214 
-228 TAPAVVQG
+228 
-236 KNTELLTVPL
+236 ELLTVPL
-246 KHQTTSGPAKNQPQ
+246 KNGSTQGGVKHQPQ
-260 PVVVKTQTQLQAQ
+260 PAMQGQVPTQIKTPASAQ
-273 PQSQIQPQTQA
+273 PQ
-284 QSRPQTQT
+284 
-292 QTQTQTQ
+292 
-299 AQIQPQTQAQS
+299 
-310 QAQSQA
+310 
-316 QIQPQTQPQSQSKT
+316 
-330 QINSQAPAALQAQT
+330 T
-344 IILLPAA
+344 IIPLSAP

-358 LVLPALTTAVSGVVL
+358 LVLPQLVNAASGTVL
-373 SLNELKQLPLPAAM
+373 SLNDLKQLPLPAAT

-394 AYQLQLN
+394 QYQLQLS

-417 QIEPQP
+417 VIEAQP
-423 KVLQLQSSKAEQ
+423 KVFQLQSSKTEASQ
-435 PQTVSGTVEATKF
+435 AVSGALEATKF
-448 VKLAIEPAVL
+448 IKPQIEPAAL

-473 ENLAEVPE
+473 ESLAEMPE

-489 LQLVRQSQPDASKM
+489 LQLVRQSQPDASKL

-543 GRLGQSLPQNDKGVN
+543 GRLGQTLPQNDKGPN
-558 KEHKLKEFVAQLD
+558 KDHKLKEFVAQLD
-571 QNQSSQLLKQLS
+571 QTQSSQLLKQLS
-583 SQSSSL
+583 SQSSSM

-599 QSKDPLQQLFLT
+599 QSKDPLQQIFLT
-611 LPIQNQQASDFC
+611 LPIQNQQVSDFC
-623 QIAITQQEEDQDKGK
+623 QIAITQQEEEQEKGK
-638 GKSTQWQ
+638 GKSVAWQ

-656 QLLAISKLSGNS
+656 QLLAISKLSGSS
-668 LALQLYTDTTVLKL
+668 LSLQLYTDTSMLKL

-697 QGIEVTEAHCQ
+697 QGIDVKEAHCQ

>member
-40 IGQLKLHTPAGVVL
+40 IGQLKLHTASGMVL

-69 MVQLSQSLS
+69 MVQLTQALS

-110 SQLSSPKATQA
+110 SQLSSPQATQS
-121 STQVTA
+121 STQVAA
-127 QLTTQLAGQLTSQL
+127 QLTAQLAGQLTSQL
-141 QSQQNSGSAK
+141 QPQQNGGSAK
-151 VVQVPVQIQRQEQQ
+151 VVQVPVQIQRLEQQ

-180 PVLQS
+180 AVLQS

-214 ETAGSKAADIPQSK
+214 ETAGSKAADIVQSK
-228 TAPAVVQG
+228 TASAVVQG

-246 KHQTTSGPAKNQPQ
+246 KHETTSGSVKNQPQ
-260 PVVVKTQTQLQAQ
+260 PTVARTQTQLQ
-273 PQSQIQPQTQA
+273 PQT
-284 QSRPQTQT
+284 
-292 QTQTQTQ
+292 
-299 AQIQPQTQAQS
+299 QPQTQAQS
-310 QAQSQA
+310 QSKA
-316 QIQPQTQPQSQSKT
+316 QINT
-330 QINSQAPAALQAQT
+330 QAPVALQAQT
-344 IILLPAA
+344 MIPLPAA

-417 QIEPQP
+417 QIDPQP
-423 KVLQLQSSKAEQ
+423 KVLQLQSAKTAQ
-435 PQTVSGTVEATKF
+435 PLTVSGTVEATKF

-458 NQAWRQLLPMLNPEW
+458 NQAWRQLLPMLNPQW

-519 NPLQNVTMPQTA
+519 NPLQSVTMPQTA

-543 GRLGQSLPQNDKGVN
+543 GRLGQSLPQNDKGPN
-558 KEHKLKEFVAQLD
+558 RDHKLKEFVAQLD

-611 LPIQNQQASDFC
+611 LPIQNQQVSDFC

-656 QLLAISKLSGNS
+656 QLLAISKLSGNA
-668 LALQLYTDTTVLKL
+668 LALQLYTDTTALKL

>member
-1 VNQITIDS
+1 MNQITVDS
-9 ALSALTKGSV
+9 ALSAQTKGSV

-26 EQNYQ
+26 EHNYQ

-40 IGQLKLHTPAGVVL
+40 LGQLKLQTAAGMVL

-69 MVQLSQSLS
+69 MVQLTQALS

-110 SQLSSPKATQA
+110 AQISTQPGAQPSTQLSTQLNSQLTAQLQTQA
-121 STQVTA
+121 SSN
-127 QLTTQLAGQLTSQL
+127 L
-141 QSQQNSGSAK
+141 AK
-151 VVQVPVQIQRQEQQ
+151 VVQVQVQIQRQDQQ

-180 PVLQS
+180 AALQT
-185 LPATQWL
+185 LPASQWL
-192 NAKLQLK
+192 DAKLQLK

-207 AKAALQP
+207 PKAALLP
-214 ETAGSKAADIPQSK
+214 NAVDTKAAS
-228 TAPAVVQG
+228 
-236 KNTELLTVPL
+236 ELLTVPL
-246 KHQTTSGPAKNQPQ
+246 KSGSTPNNVKNQPQ
-260 PVVVKTQTQLQAQ
+260 PAMQGQAPTQIKTPAAASAQ
-273 PQSQIQPQTQA
+273 PQ
-284 QSRPQTQT
+284 
-292 QTQTQTQ
+292 
-299 AQIQPQTQAQS
+299 
-310 QAQSQA
+310 
-316 QIQPQTQPQSQSKT
+316 
-330 QINSQAPAALQAQT
+330 T
-344 IILLPAA
+344 IIPLSAP

-358 LVLPALTTAVSGVVL
+358 LVLPQLVNAASGTVL
-373 SLNELKQLPLPAAM
+373 SLNDLKQLPLPAAT

-394 AYQLQLN
+394 QYQLQLS

-417 QIEPQP
+417 VIEAQP
-423 KVLQLQSSKAEQ
+423 KVFQLQSSKTEPSQA
-435 PQTVSGTVEATKF
+435 VSGSVEATKF
-448 VKLAIEPAVL
+448 IKPQIEPAVL

-473 ENLAEVPE
+473 ESLAEMPE

-489 LQLVRQSQPDASKM
+489 LQLVRQSQPDASKL

-543 GRLGQSLPQNDKGVN
+543 GRLGQTLPQNDKGPN
-558 KEHKLKEFVAQLD
+558 KDHKLKEFVAQLD
-571 QNQSSQLLKQLS
+571 QTQSSQLLKQLS
-583 SQSSSL
+583 SQSSSM

-599 QSKDPLQQLFLT
+599 QSKDPLQQIFLT
-611 LPIQNQQASDFC
+611 LPIQNQQVSDFC
-623 QIAITQQEEDQDKGK
+623 QIAITQQEEEQEKGK
-638 GKSTQWQ
+638 GKSVAWQ

-656 QLLAISKLSGNS
+656 QLLAISKLSGAS
-668 LALQLYTDTTVLKL
+668 LSLQLYTDTSMLKL

-697 QGIEVTEAHCQ
+697 QGIDVKEAHCQ

>member
-1 VNQITIDS
+1 MNQITVDS
-9 ALSALTKGSV
+9 ALSAQTKGSV

-26 EQNYQ
+26 EHNYQ

-40 IGQLKLHTPAGVVL
+40 LGQLKLQTAAGMVL

-69 MVQLSQSLS
+69 MVQLSQALS

-110 SQLSSPKATQA
+110 AQISTQPGAQPSTQLSTQLSAQLSTQLTAQLQTQA
-121 STQVTA
+121 STN
-127 QLTTQLAGQLTSQL
+127 L
-141 QSQQNSGSAK
+141 AK
-151 VVQVPVQIQRQEQQ
+151 VVQVQVQIQRQDQQ

-180 PVLQS
+180 AALQN
-185 LPATQWL
+185 LPASQWL
-192 NAKLQLK
+192 DAKLQLK

-207 AKAALQP
+207 PKAALLP
-214 ETAGSKAADIPQSK
+214 NAVDTKAAS
-228 TAPAVVQG
+228 
-236 KNTELLTVPL
+236 ELLTVPL
-246 KHQTTSGPAKNQPQ
+246 KTESTSHNLKNQP
-260 PVVVKTQTQLQAQ
+260 VAAGQT
-273 PQSQIQPQTQA
+273 P
-284 QSRPQTQT
+284 
-292 QTQTQTQ
+292 
-299 AQIQPQTQAQS
+299 AQIKISASASAQ
-310 QAQSQA
+310 Q
-316 QIQPQTQPQSQSKT
+316 
-330 QINSQAPAALQAQT
+330 QT
-344 IILLPAA
+344 IIPLSAP

-358 LVLPALTTAVSGVVL
+358 LVLPQLTNAVSGTVL
-373 SLNELKQLPLPAAM
+373 SLNELKQLPLPAAT

-394 AYQLQLN
+394 QYQLQLT

-417 QIEPQP
+417 VIEAQP
-423 KVLQLQSSKAEQ
+423 KVLQLQSSKTEPSQA
-435 PQTVSGTVEATKF
+435 VSGSVEAAKF
-448 VKLAIEPAVL
+448 IKPQVEPAVL
-458 NQAWRQLLPMLNPEW
+458 NQAWRQLLPMLDPEW
-473 ENLAEVPE
+473 ESLVEMPE

-489 LQLVRQSQPDASKM
+489 LQLVRQSQPDASKL

-543 GRLGQSLPQNDKGVN
+543 GRLGQTLPQNDKGPN
-558 KEHKLKEFVAQLD
+558 KDHKLKEFVAQLD
-571 QNQSSQLLKQLS
+571 QTQSSQLLKQLS
-583 SQSSSL
+583 SQSSSM

-599 QSKDPLQQLFLT
+599 QSKDPLQQIFLT
-611 LPIQNQQASDFC
+611 LPIQNQQVSDFC
-623 QIAITQQEEDQDKGK
+623 QIAITQQEEEQEKGK
-638 GKSTQWQ
+638 GKSVAWQ
-645 LSMKFDLKQLG
+645 LSMKFDLKHLG
-656 QLLAISKLSGNS
+656 QLLAISKLSGSS
-668 LALQLYTDTTVLKL
+668 LSLQLYTDTSMLKL

-697 QGIEVTEAHCQ
+697 QGIDVKEAHCQ